1 MSILYCWPLWPFV
14 CLLLMMQWRIV
25 MFNNVEIARAI
36 EEFLA
41 SSPTLTT
48 ANGVGFRNGVVTI
61 LTRVLP

>member
-1 MSILYCWPLWPFV
+1 
-14 CLLLMMQWRIV
+14 

-41 SSPTLTT
+41 SNPTLTT
-48 ANGVGFRNGVVTI
+48 ANGVGFRNGNITI

>member
-1 MSILYCWPLWPFV
+1 
-14 CLLLMMQWRIV
+14 
-25 MFNNVEIARAI
+25 MFNNVEVARAI

-61 LTRVLP
+61 LTRANGVGFRNGVVTILTRVLS

>member
-1 MSILYCWPLWPFV
+1 MLS
-14 CLLLMMQWRIV
+14 MMQWRIV